1 MRSLSLVYCFRQ
13 PTLLQLAVAMQV
25 QEALVTPAPEV
36 PNTRGPE
43 VAHILVLGDLDIP
56 GREVLITR
64 GLAAVHTQA
73 PEALAVAHT
82 QVLEDLVMPGRVGL
96 VMPAPAAVHI
106 LAPAVAV
113 AAQECVANATHRLTR
128 RSKGRA
134 ASGAPLSLNVRPQEY
149 ELESL
154 AGANSGLGI
163 RP

>member
-1 MRSLSLVYCFRQ
+1 MGGGGVFL
-13 PTLLQLAVAMQV
+13 
-25 QEALVTPAPEV
+25 
-36 PNTRGPE
+36 RGGWGG
-43 VAHILVLGDLDIP
+43 AKARP
-56 GREVLITR
+56 G
-64 GLAAVHTQA
+64 
-73 PEALAVAHT
+73 EALAVAHT